1 MVLRQ
6 RIEHHEHLLGTLL
19 RRRVSEPGV
28 QVLTRQAVVA
38 PPHVDVPMKIQHGGG
53 PNPECRSAIRHS
65 VAPLCRI
72 SATIPAA
79 SGLKNRKNEN
89 FDPLLPGFYDWA
101 AGGKRNCG
109 RVVHLELQPEV
120 AADPRARDAE

>member
-6 RIEHHEHLLGTLL
+6 RIEHHEQLLGTLL

-38 PPHVDVPMKIQHGGG
+38 PPHVDVPMKIQHAGG

-65 VAPLCRI
+65 VAPLWRI

-89 FDPLLPGFYDWA
+89 FDPLLPGVYDWGSWWQEKLW
-101 AGGKRNCG
+101 AGTSSRT
-109 RVVHLELQPEV
+109 PT
-120 AADPRARDAE
+120 